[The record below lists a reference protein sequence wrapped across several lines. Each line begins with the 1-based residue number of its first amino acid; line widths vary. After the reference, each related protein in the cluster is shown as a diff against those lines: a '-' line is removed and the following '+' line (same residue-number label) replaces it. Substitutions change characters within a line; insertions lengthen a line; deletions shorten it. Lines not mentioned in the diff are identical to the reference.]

1 MLRLGDRARGL
12 SEQDVAS
19 IQAVLPQGQ
28 RPWLLV
34 GVFCAMCVP
43 SVSAFLP
50 PTTETAEIRR
60 GAVTVLRPPP
70 ATPGPTSPAWTV
82 AADTAYAQ
90 VVVAGRAFDQI
101 QGDEDANQPFT
112 VQGNFS
118 DSELLSVVRF
128 VRSFSENPV
137 RTLRRDT
144 SAEVT
149 VFIRR
154 GNADSLRVTLGL
166 QDGRWVVL
174 ASAYVSA

>member
-1 MLRLGDRARGL
+1 
-12 SEQDVAS
+12 
-19 IQAVLPQGQ
+19 
-28 RPWLLV
+28 
-34 GVFCAMCVP
+34 
-43 SVSAFLP
+43 
-50 PTTETAEIRR
+50 
-60 GAVTVLRPPP
+60 
-70 ATPGPTSPAWTV
+70 
-82 AADTAYAQ
+82 